1 MEYQKSKL
9 LAFLAAEGLTPD
21 VVLEANNAR
30 FAPTWYQKYFRTEAP
45 SVSLDFTTII
55 GEDGIESLASVI
67 SRESEFTL
75 RARKGIEKLKGE
87 VPAIGVRRKLN
98 AQELRN
104 IELLLTSPS
113 VSSSQRLT
121 SVITSMIDDYLYTR
135 NSVSRR
141 VDSMVKQ
148 GLSTGRITIDTTNN
162 PDGIVFDVPVLREDN
177 ISFSSGDWGNPDTD
191 IIADITNEYQK
202 SEDATDSQVVSK
214 ILIKRALW
222 RKIANNKSV
231 QAYVKAYIGNSGAKY
246 VPTLSNVNDA
256 LEENLLATF
265 EIVDDKAAVE
275 ADGVQ
280 STFNSWEGNNA
291 IFIPGGELGVIHNAL
306 ADEQLNPVNGI
317 EYITSGGILLSRWRE
332 RKPLCEIT
340 EAEYNAFPG
349 FKAAKSIRILKTQ
362 GQ

>member
-21 VVLEANNAR
+21 VILEANNTR
-30 FAPTWYQKYFRTEAP
+30 FAPTWYQRYFRTEAP
-45 SVSLDFTTII
+45 SVSLDFTTVI

-113 VSSSQRLT
+113 VSGSQRLT
-121 SVITSMIDDYLYTR
+121 SIITSMIDDYLYTR
-135 NSVSRR
+135 NSVARR

-148 GLSTGRITIDTTNN
+148 GLSTGRVTIDTTNN
-162 PDGIVFDVPVLREDN
+162 PDGIVFDVPVIKDTN
-177 ISFSSGDWGNPDTD
+177 ITPASGDWANPDHD
-191 IIADITNEYQK
+191 IIADINRETQAA
-202 SEDATDSQVVSK
+202 EDATDAQPISK
-214 ILIKRALW
+214 ILITRSLW
-222 RKIANNKSV
+222 RKISTNKSV
-231 QAYVKAYIGNSGAKY
+231 QNYVKAYIGNSGAKY
-246 VPTLSNVNDA
+246 VPTLVNVNSA
-256 LEENLLATF
+256 LEENLLPTF

-275 ADGVQ
+275 TDGVQ
-280 STFNSWEGNNA
+280 SSFSSWNADNA

-317 EYITSGGILLSRWRE
+317 EYIVSDNILLSRWRE
-332 RKPLCEIT
+332 RKPLAEIT
-340 EAEYNAFPG
+340 EAEWNAFPG
-349 FKAAKSIRILKTQ
+349 FKAAKSIRIIKTK
-362 GQ
+362 GE

>member
-1 MEYQKSKL
+1 MEFQKSKL
-9 LAFLAAEGLTPD
+9 IAFLAAEGLTPD
-21 VVLEANNAR
+21 VILEANNSR
-30 FAPTWYQKYFRTEAP
+30 FAPTWYQKYFRVEAP

-55 GEDGIESLASVI
+55 GEDGIESLATVA

-87 VPAIGVRRKLN
+87 VPPIGVRRKLN

-104 IELLLTSPS
+104 IELLLTSPT

-121 SVITSMIDDYLYTR
+121 SVIASMIDDYLYTR

-148 GLSTGRITIDTTNN
+148 GLSTGRITIDTSNN
-162 PDGIVFDVPVLREDN
+162 PDGVVFDVPVLADDN

-191 IIADITNEYQK
+191 IIADITREFEA
-202 SEDATDSQVVSK
+202 SEDATDAQPVEK
-214 ILIKRALW
+214 MLIKRTLW

-231 QAYVKAYIGNSGAKY
+231 QAYVKAYIGNSNAKY
-246 VPTLSNVNDA
+246 VPTLNNVNAA
-256 LEENLLATF
+256 LEENLLPVF

-275 ADGVQ
+275 KDGVQ
-280 STFNSWEGNNA
+280 SSFSSWNGDNA

-317 EYITSGGILLSRWRE
+317 EYVVSDNILLSRWRE
-332 RKPLCEIT
+332 RKPLAEIT
-340 EAEYNAFPG
+340 EAEWNAFPG
-349 FKAAKSIRILKTQ
+349 FKAAKSIRIVKTL
-362 GQ
+362 GE

>member
-21 VVLEANNAR
+21 VVLEANNTR
-30 FAPTWYQKYFRTEAP
+30 FAPTWYQRYFRTEAP
-45 SVSLDFTTII
+45 SVSLDFTTVI

-113 VSSSQRLT
+113 VSTSQRLT

-135 NSVSRR
+135 NSVARR

-148 GLSTGRITIDTTNN
+148 GLSTGRVTIDTTNN
-162 PDGIVFDVPVLREDN
+162 PDGIIFEVPVIDEKN
-177 ISFSSGDWGNPDTD
+177 ISFASGDWGNADTD
-191 IIADITNEYQK
+191 IIADIIKQYEA
-202 SEDATDSQVVSK
+202 SEDATNAQPISK
-214 ILIKRALW
+214 MLIKRSLW
-222 RKIANNKSV
+222 RKVANNKSI
-231 QAYVKAYIGNSGAKY
+231 QAYVKAYIGNSGSKY
-246 VPTLSNVNDA
+246 VPTIVNVNAA
-256 LEENLLATF
+256 LEENLLPVF

-275 ADGVQ
+275 SDGIQ
-280 STFNSWEGNNA
+280 SNFNSWNGDNA

-317 EYITSGGILLSRWRE
+317 EYVISDNIMLSRWRE
-332 RKPLCEIT
+332 RKPLAEIT
-340 EAEYNAFPG
+340 EAEWNAFPG
-349 FKAAKSIRILKTQ
+349 FKAAKSIRIVKTL